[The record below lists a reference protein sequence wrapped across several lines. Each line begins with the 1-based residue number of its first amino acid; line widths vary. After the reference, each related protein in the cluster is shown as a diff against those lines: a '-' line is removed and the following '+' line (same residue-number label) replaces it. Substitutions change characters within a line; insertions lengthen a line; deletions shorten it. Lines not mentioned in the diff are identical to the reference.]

1 MPLALSLLLVLPIV
15 GALHRNNEIFV
26 PPTSDNITR
35 GYEEYT
41 REEDSRALSV
51 TKILPEGQVERIA
64 RWKGICTK
72 ETIVDWGHTN
82 VALREIFLG
91 DSERKLQLIYEGDRL
106 TDCIEANLND
116 DDDLDCSFN
125 QRKEEK
131 STKPEMRIE
140 VLEGDEIY
148 ENFPIFRWLDSRIN
162 LRERC
167 VHARARA
174 REQSV
179 LRQKHRHR
187 NLPKENIARRLMIKK
202 RTERIRRGRSRS
214 RSRKR
219 REILLIPGTQ
229 WCGRGNRATKYTN
242 LGAFGKADSC
252 CRRHDTA
259 CPFYIP
265 AFDSRY
271 GLFNWGI
278 STIMHCTC
286 DERFRTCLKM
296 AGTSSANFIGRIFF
310 NVVQTKCFV
319 LKPHKVCTRQSWWGK
334 CEKHEYKKQAHLRN
348 NVPY

>member
-179 LRQKHRHR
+179 LRQKHR
-187 NLPKENIARRLMIKK
+187 
-202 RTERIRRGRSRS
+202 RIGRSLQRMV
-214 RSRKR
+214 
-219 REILLIPGTQ
+219 IAPGTK
-229 WCGRGNRATKYTN
+229 WCGPHRTANTYKE
-242 LGAFGKADSC
+242 LGALDHVDRC
-252 CRRHDTA
+252 CRRHDHCYRA
-259 CPFYIP
+259 IPPF
-265 AFDSRY
+265 SERY
-271 GLFNWGI
+271 NLWNYMPFTL
-278 STIMHCTC
+278 SHCGC
-286 DERFRTCLKM
+286 DQSFRTCLKM